1 MAPPQEAQSQ
11 ADSPLLRPNR
21 LLRLSSS
28 ELVFA
33 NAKPGV
39 FHTRPLSLTNPLE
52 GMRHGLLH
60 LPCSALMPCL
70 MQLPRCIKLHYQLI
84 LCLRLSRS
92 TN

>member
-39 FHTRPLSLTNPLE
+39 IHARPLSLTNPLE
-52 GMRHGLLH
+52 GMHYASSPWLCSLP
-60 LPCSALMPCL
+60 LPC
-70 MQLPRCIKLHYQLI
+70 CIKLHLQLI